1 MKIVF
6 FGNGGTS
13 FLGYGES
20 RNHVMLL
27 ACWLQFWERK
37 VVVWEEQPQGLATTK
52 VDLRY
57 LRLAQAL
64 RLIVTIVSYKIS
76 IVFSVDV
83 RFCGGLQV

>member
-1 MKIVF
+1 M
-6 FGNGGTS
+6 
-13 FLGYGES
+13 
-20 RNHVMLL
+20 
-27 ACWLQFWERK
+27 
-37 VVVWEEQPQGLATTK
+37 VVWEEQPQGLATTK